1 MTALD
6 RNELLKRW
14 EPLLEGI
21 GDDHIAYQT
30 ARLFENQAKEFTKQ
44 SLNEELS
51 PAATTT
57 GKIGTFQKF
66 AFPLIRRTYPELMF
80 NKIGATQAM
89 DGPVSQIFY
98 MGNSRAI
105 GAQEQVMY
113 SKFNITPR
121 NLVAGRIGS
130 QSGVAGQAG
139 NPQGVAFDPADGTSA
154 LTRSAVAGGTLPG
167 GSFDL
172 SNVLGN
178 NNVKDGSPSTTMG
191 GKLASFPSAT
201 TILGYAVSSA
211 ERLKNQEI
219 PEVNMH
225 IQKQTVQARERKM
238 RALWTLE
245 AAQDLKAYHNLDME
259 AELTDLLSKEMN
271 LEIDRELIEDIR
283 MIAYGPAALGGGWG
297 GWYLES
303 LYQGNADNFQGIGG
317 TGEGATPGGTFI
329 AGAYE
334 YDFNAALTSEEA
346 AVATGDIGGTAGDGI
361 NRRYSNVYVMDL
373 NHFATTGTSFA
384 PQTLG
389 HIYSNVLAMINFA
402 STDIYRTTLR
412 GAGNVIITSPVIASM
427 LESAAKLEG
436 GLPAD
441 AGPTAGAVGNQI
453 TYKGKFAGKYDLVV
467 DPMFPEDEII
477 VGYKGANAMDAGYFY
492 CPYIPVQPLDTV
504 VDPETFQPRK
514 GILTRYG
521 KVAVQPASRFY
532 RVIRLI
538 GTGSDYLTPEV
549 FRQTA
554 AGGNT
559 FNAAGLYDTKGPIG

>member
-6 RNELLKRW
+6 RNDLLKRW

-30 ARLFENQAKEFTKQ
+30 ARLFENQAKEFTK
-44 SLNEELS
+44 SSMNEALS

-66 AFPLIRRTYPELMF
+66 AFPLIRRTYPELVF

-98 MGNSRAI
+98 MGNSRALNTT
-105 GAQEQVMY
+105 EQVMY

-121 NLVAGRIGS
+121 NLTQTPVGS
-130 QSGVAGQAG
+130 VSAPGQLGTFGVPGVAGVEPLLLDNVTG
-139 NPQGVAFDPADGTSA
+139 TGGFD
-154 LTRSAVAGGTLPG
+154 V
-167 GSFDL
+167 
-172 SNVLGN
+172 SNVVN
-178 NNVKDGSPSTTMG
+178 HQNGSPSTTMG
-191 GKLASFPSAT
+191 GKLASFPNEES
-201 TILGYAVSSA
+201 ILGYSVSAA
-211 ERLKNQEI
+211 ERLSNQEI
-219 PEVNMH
+219 PEVNLH

-283 MIAYGPAALGGGWG
+283 MIAYGPAALGGGFG

-303 LYQGNADNFQGIGG
+303 LYQGNADNFPGIGG
-317 TGEGATPGGTFI
+317 TSTGAVAGGTFV

-334 YDFNAALTSEEA
+334 YDFNSSLTAEEA
-346 AVATGDIGGTAGDGI
+346 DVSTGTVGDGI
-361 NRRYSNVYVMDL
+361 NRRYSNIFVMDL
-373 NHFATTGTSFA
+373 KRFSDNTAGFA

-389 HIYSNVLAMINFA
+389 HVFSNVLALINRA
-402 STDIYRTTLR
+402 STDIYKTTLR
-412 GAGNVIITSPVIASM
+412 GPGNVLITSPVIASM

-436 GLPAD
+436 GLPAVD
-441 AGPTAGAVGNQI
+441 GPTNMAAGQVQ
-453 TYKGKFAGKYDLVV
+453 YVGKFAGKYDLIV

-477 VGYKGANAMDAGYFY
+477 VAYKGANAMDAGYFY

-532 RVIRLI
+532 RVIRII
-538 GTGSDYLTPEV
+538 GAGSDFLSPEI
-549 FRQTA
+549 FRNTQA
-554 AGGNT
+554 DGNA
-559 FNAAGLYDTKGPIG
+559 FEGAYSIKS

>member
-6 RNELLKRW
+6 RNDLLKRW

-51 PAATTT
+51 DAATTT

-105 GAQEQVMY
+105 GATEQVMY
-113 SKFNITPR
+113 SKFRITPR
-121 NLVAGRIGS
+121 NLVAERIGS
-130 QSGVAGQAG
+130 VSG
-139 NPQGVAFDPADGTSA
+139 NSAFDPAAGVSA
-154 LTRSAVAGGTLPG
+154 LTYDTAEDG
-167 GSFDL
+167 FDL
-172 SNVLGN
+172 SNVLN
-178 NNVKDGSPSTTMG
+178 ATNGSPSTTMG
-191 GKLASFPSAT
+191 GKLAAFPTST
-201 TILGYAVSSA
+201 TLLGYSVSA
-211 ERLKNQEI
+211 GERLSGSSI

-283 MIAYGPAALGGGWG
+283 MIAYGPGALGGGFG

-303 LYQGNADNFQGIGG
+303 LYQGGADNFNADMG
-317 TGEGATPGGTFI
+317 TGQDGGTFI

-334 YDFNAALTSEEA
+334 YDFNSALQAEEV
-346 AVATGDIGGTAGDGI
+346 AVGTAVSGGI
-361 NRRYSNVYVMDL
+361 NQRYSNIYVMDL
-373 NHFATTGTSFA
+373 NRFANTAAAFA

-389 HIYSNVLAMINFA
+389 HVYSNVLALINFA

-412 GAGNVIITSPVIASM
+412 GPGNVLITSPVIASM

-436 GLPAD
+436 GLPAAD
-441 AGPTAGAVGNQI
+441 GPTNMAGNQI
-453 TYKGKFAGKYDLVV
+453 QYAGKFAGKYDLVV

-477 VGYKGANAMDAGYFY
+477 VGYKGSNAMDAGFFY

-538 GTGSDYLTPEV
+538 GTGSDYLTPEIL
-549 FRQTA
+549 RQTA
-554 AGGNT
+554 A
-559 FNAAGLYDTKGPIG
+559 AGTGFSGAYSIDS

>member
-1 MTALD
+1 MTAID
-6 RNELLKRW
+6 RDQLLKRW

-30 ARLFENQAKEFTKQ
+30 ARLFENQAKEFQKE
-44 SLNEELS
+44 SLREELS
-51 PAATTT
+51 DHATTT

-80 NKIGATQAM
+80 NKIGATQTM

-98 MGNSRAI
+98 MGNSRAGNGSEEI
-105 GAQEQVMY
+105 MY
-113 SKFNITPR
+113 SKFQITPK
-121 NLVAGRIGS
+121 NLIAGKIGS
-130 QSGVAGQAG
+130 LSGADAYANQAFSEQGG
-139 NPQGVAFDPADGTSA
+139 NYTSG
-154 LTRSAVAGGTLPG
+154 LTRDGVDAEG
-167 GSFDL
+167 FDL
-172 SNVLGN
+172 SNVLN
-178 NNVKDGSPSTTMG
+178 ATNGSPSTTMG
-191 GKLASFPSAT
+191 GQLAAHPFTSS
-201 TILGYAVSSA
+201 ILGFSVSA
-211 ERLKNQEI
+211 GERLKGTEI

-283 MIAYGPAALGGGWG
+283 MIAYGPGALGNFGGWS
-297 GWYLES
+297 LDA
-303 LYQGNADNFQGIGG
+303 LYQGGADDFKGIGG
-317 TGEGATPGGTFI
+317 EGTGTANGGTFV

-334 YDFNAALTSEEA
+334 YDFSDDLAAEDTS
-346 AVATGDIGGTAGDGI
+346 GI
-361 NRRYSNVYVMDL
+361 QRRHSNIYVMDL
-373 NHFATTGTSFA
+373 SHFAVTSTGGNFA

-389 HIYSNVLAMINFA
+389 HVYSNVLALINFA

-412 GAGNVIITSPVIASM
+412 GPGNVLITSPVIASM

-436 GLPAD
+436 GLAAAD
-441 AGPTAGAVGNQI
+441 GPTNMAGNQI
-453 TYKGKFAGKYDLVV
+453 QYAGKFAGKYDLVI

-477 VGYKGANAMDAGYFY
+477 VGYKGNNAMDAGFFY

-532 RVIRLI
+532 RVIRLV
-538 GTGSDYLTPEV
+538 GTGSDYLTPEI
-549 FRQTA
+549 FRQTKVGGTA
-554 AGGNT
+554 AFTGPGGYTTPTNY
-559 FNAAGLYDTKGPIG
+559 A

>member
-1 MTALD
+1 MTAHD

-44 SLNEELS
+44 NLNEEALS
-51 PAATTT
+51 PGATTT
-57 GKIGTFQKF
+57 GRIGTFQKF

-105 GAQEQVMY
+105 GGTEQVMY

-121 NLVAGRIGS
+121 NLVATKIGS
-130 QSGVAGQAG
+130 FSGGGVAGGVQRLTDAEQPFNNNASGLGMG
-139 NPQGVAFDPADGTSA
+139 NFGANDA
-154 LTRSAVAGGTLPG
+154 
-167 GSFDL
+167 FDL
-172 SNVLGN
+172 SNVIN
-178 NNVKDGSPSTTMG
+178 NENGSPSTTMG

-201 TILGYAVSSA
+201 TILGYSVSSG
-211 ERLKNQEI
+211 ERLRGQEI
-219 PEVNMH
+219 PEVNLH

-283 MIAYGPAALGGGWG
+283 MIAYGPATLDNTGGF
-297 GWYLES
+297 YLQS
-303 LYQGNADNFQGIGG
+303 LYQGGADNFKAIGG
-317 TGEGATPGGTFI
+317 DGLAQPGDTFV

-334 YDFNAALTSEEA
+334 YDFSTELAAEEGE
-346 AVATGDIGGTAGDGI
+346 VGDSGAGI
-361 NRRYSNVYVMDL
+361 SRKYSNIYVMDL
-373 NHFATTGTSFA
+373 KNFITPNPNAPTTSLA
-384 PQTLG
+384 PRHLG
-389 HIYSNVLAMINFA
+389 EAYSNILALINFA

-412 GAGNVIITSPVIASM
+412 GPGNVLIMSPVMASL

-436 GLPAD
+436 GID
-441 AGPTAGAVGNQI
+441 RSEGPTNMGANQI
-453 TYKGKFAGKYDLVV
+453 AYAGKFAGKYDVV
-467 DPMFPEDEII
+467 IDPMFPEDEII
-477 VGYKGANAMDAGYFY
+477 VGYKGQNAMDAGFFY
-492 CPYIPVQPLDTV
+492 CPYIPLQPLDTV
-504 VDPETFQPRK
+504 TDPETFQPRK

-521 KVAVQPASRFY
+521 KAAVQPASRFY
-532 RVIRLI
+532 RVIRVI
-538 GTGSDYLTPEV
+538 GLGSNFLTPEI
-549 FRQTA
+549 FRNTSWKGDEFGTNYA
-554 AGGNT
+554 IAGDT
-559 FNAAGLYDTKGPIG
+559 GL

>member
-6 RNELLKRW
+6 RNDLLKRW

-44 SLNEELS
+44 NLNEELS
-51 PAATTT
+51 NAATTT

-66 AFPLIRRTYPELMF
+66 AFPLIRRTYPELVF

-105 GAQEQVMY
+105 GATEQVMY
-113 SKFNITPR
+113 SKFQITPR
-121 NLVAGRIGS
+121 NLVAGKIGS
-130 QSGVAGQAG
+130 ISAPG
-139 NPQGVAFDPADGTSA
+139 NTFDPATGDNA
-154 LTRSAVAGGTLPG
+154 LTYEGGAPTDGQQPSG
-167 GSFDL
+167 FFDL
-172 SNVLGN
+172 SNVIS
-178 NNVKDGSPSTTMG
+178 DTAGSPSTTMG
-191 GKLASFPSAT
+191 GQLASYPSAT
-201 TILGYAVSSA
+201 TILGYSVSA
-211 ERLKNQEI
+211 GERLKNNEI

-271 LEIDRELIEDIR
+271 LEIDRELIEDVR
-283 MIAYGPAALGGGWG
+283 MLAYGPAAVTGEFG
-297 GWYLES
+297 GWYIDS
-303 LYQGNADNFQGIGG
+303 LYQGGADNFPGIGG
-317 TGEGATPGGTFI
+317 DGNAQPGGTFV
-329 AGAYE
+329 AEGYE
-334 YDFNAALTSEEA
+334 YDFNEGLQNEDAS
-346 AVATGDIGGTAGDGI
+346 GI
-361 NRRYSNVYVMDL
+361 QRRYSNIYVMDL
-373 NHFATTGTSFA
+373 NRFADAGTSFA

-389 HIYSNVLAMINFA
+389 HLYSNVLALINFA

-412 GAGNVIITSPVIASM
+412 GPGNVLITSPVIASM

-441 AGPTAGAVGNQI
+441 AGPTNMGGNQI
-453 TYKGKFAGKYDLVV
+453 QYVGKFAGKYDLVV

-477 VGYKGANAMDAGYFY
+477 VGYKGSNAMDAGFFY

-538 GTGSDYLTPEV
+538 GTGADYLTPEIL
-549 FRQTA
+549 RQNRVN
-554 AGGNT
+554 GNQ
-559 FNAAGLYDTKGPIG
+559 FNGPGNYSYQ

>member
-6 RNELLKRW
+6 RNDLLKRW

-51 PAATTT
+51 QAATTT

-105 GAQEQVMY
+105 GSDEQVMY

-130 QSGVAGQAG
+130 QDDTNDDRPFSPSSNPSGLDYAEA
-139 NPQGVAFDPADGTSA
+139 S
-154 LTRSAVAGGTLPG
+154 GG
-167 GSFDL
+167 FDL
-172 SNVLGN
+172 TNVLGA
-178 NNVKDGSPSTTMG
+178 VDGSPSTTFG
-191 GKLASFPSAT
+191 GRLASFPDGEN
-201 TILGYAVSSA
+201 ILGYSVSA
-211 ERLKNQEI
+211 GERLSGSAI
-219 PEVNMH
+219 PEVKMH

-283 MIAYGPAALGGGWG
+283 MIAYGPAATSELG
-297 GWYLES
+297 GWYLQS
-303 LYQGNADNFQGIGG
+303 LYQGGADSFPEIGG
-317 TGEGATPGGTFI
+317 DPNATHNGGTFV

-334 YDFNAALTSEEA
+334 YDFSDALNQEEA
-346 AVATGDIGGTAGDGI
+346 EVGGAGAASGIG
-361 NRRYSNVYVMDL
+361 RKYSNIYVMDL
-373 NHFATTGTSFA
+373 KRFQGAGTGFA

-389 HIYSNVLAMINFA
+389 HIYSNVLALINFA

-412 GAGNVIITSPVIASM
+412 GPGNVLITSPVIASM

-436 GLPAD
+436 GMPSEMA
-441 AGPTAGAVGNQI
+441 PTNMGGNQI
-453 TYKGKFAGKYDLVV
+453 QYAGKFAGKYDLVI

-477 VGYKGANAMDAGYFY
+477 VGYKGSNAMDAGFFY

-538 GTGSDYLTPEV
+538 GTGADYLTPEIMRNTTNGGTG
-549 FRQTA
+549 FA
-554 AGGNT
+554 APG
-559 FNAAGLYDTKGPIG
+559 FYDSLGQV

>member
-44 SLNEELS
+44 KLNEELS
-51 PAATTT
+51 DTATTT

-89 DGPVSQIFY
+89 EGPVSQIFY

-105 GAQEQVMY
+105 QGSEQVMY

-130 QSGVAGQAG
+130 LSAAAAGA
-139 NPQGVAFDPADGTSA
+139 QGFDPANGASA
-154 LTRSAVAGGTLPG
+154 LTRDSASDG
-167 GSFDL
+167 FDL
-172 SNVLGN
+172 SNVLE
-178 NNVKDGSPSTTMG
+178 NNVAADSFNGSPSTTMG

-201 TILGYAVSSA
+201 TILGYSVSA
-211 ERLKNQEI
+211 GERLKNDEI
-219 PEVNMH
+219 PEVNLH

-283 MIAYGPAALGGGWG
+283 MIAYGPAALGGGYA
-297 GWYLES
+297 GWYLDS
-303 LYQGNADNFQGIGG
+303 LYQGGADNFPGIGG
-317 TGEGATPGGTFI
+317 TGTTGPGGTFV

-334 YDFNAALTSEEA
+334 YDFGSTLTSEEA
-346 AVATGDIGGTAGDGI
+346 DATGGFGGAAGDGI

-389 HIYSNVLAMINFA
+389 HIYSNVLALINFA

-412 GAGNVIITSPVIASM
+412 GAGNVLVTSPVIASM

-436 GLPAD
+436 GLPAAD
-441 AGPTAGAVGNQI
+441 GPTAGANGAQVQ
-453 TYKGKFAGKYDLVV
+453 YVGKFAGKYDLIV

-477 VGYKGANAMDAGYFY
+477 VGYKGSNAMDAGFFY

-538 GTGSDYLTPEV
+538 GTGADYLTPEI

-554 AGGNT
+554 AAGNS
-559 FNAAGLYDTKGPIG
+559 FAAPGLYDTKGAV

>member
-6 RNELLKRW
+6 RNDLLKRW

-21 GDDHIAYQT
+21 EDNHIAYQT
-30 ARLFENQAKEFTKQ
+30 ARLFENQAKAFTTSQ
-44 SLNEELS
+44 LREEALS
-51 PAATTT
+51 TGATTT

-66 AFPLIRRTYPELMF
+66 AFPMIRRMYPELVF
-80 NKIGATQAM
+80 NKIGATQTM

-105 GAQEQVMY
+105 GANEQVMY

-121 NLVAGRIGS
+121 NLVASKIGS
-130 QSGVAGQAG
+130 VSAD
-139 NPQGVAFDPADGTSA
+139 VAFDPANGTSA
-154 LTRSAVAGGTLPG
+154 LTYSTAAAG
-167 GSFDL
+167 FDL
-172 SNVLGN
+172 SNVLGATSN
-178 NNVKDGSPSTTMG
+178 GAPSATMG
-191 GKLASFPSAT
+191 GKLAAFPAST
-201 TILGYAVSSA
+201 TILGYSVSAA
-211 ERLKNQEI
+211 ERLATTSI
-219 PEVNMH
+219 PEVSLH

-283 MIAYGPAALGGGWG
+283 MIAYGPGALGGGFG

-303 LYQGNADNFQGIGG
+303 LYQGGADSFPGIGG
-317 TGEGATPGGTFI
+317 TGTTGPGDAI
-329 AGAYE
+329 VAGGYE
-334 YDFNAALTSEEA
+334 YDFSTNLSNEEV
-346 AVATGDIGGTAGDGI
+346 AVAGTVGDGI
-361 NRRYSNVYVMDL
+361 NRRYSNIYVMDL
-373 NHFATTGTSFA
+373 KRFMDSTTSLA

-389 HIYSNVLAMINFA
+389 HVYSNVLALINFA

-412 GAGNVIITSPVIASM
+412 GPGNVLITSPVIASM

-436 GLPAD
+436 GLPTNL
-441 AGPTAGAVGNQI
+441 GPTNMTGSQI
-453 TYKGKFAGKYDLVV
+453 QYVGKFAGKYDLVV

-477 VGYKGANAMDAGYFY
+477 VGYKGSNAMDAGFFY
-492 CPYIPVQPLDTV
+492 CPYIPLQPLDTV
-504 VDPETFQPRK
+504 TDPETFQPRK

-538 GTGSDYLTPEV
+538 GTGADYLTPEII
-549 FRQTA
+549 RNTS
-554 AGGNT
+554 AGGAP
-559 FNAAGLYDTKGPIG
+559 FNANGLYDTKGPIT

>member
-1 MTALD
+1 MTAID

-44 SLNEELS
+44 NLNEEALS
-51 PAATTT
+51 PGATTT
-57 GKIGTFQKF
+57 GRIGTFQKF

-105 GAQEQVMY
+105 GADQQVMY
-113 SKFNITPR
+113 SKFNITPK
-121 NLVAGRIGS
+121 NLVATRIGS
-130 QSGVAGQAG
+130 FSGNTAGIEPSKGAEDSFNNNASG
-139 NPQGVAFDPADGTSA
+139 
-154 LTRSAVAGGTLPG
+154 LTRADLE
-167 GSFDL
+167 SFDL
-172 SNVLGN
+172 SGLIN
-178 NNVKDGSPSTTMG
+178 NANGSPSTTMG
-191 GKLASFPSAT
+191 GQLASFPSAT
-201 TILGYAVSSA
+201 TILGYSVSA
-211 ERLKNQEI
+211 GERLRGQEI
-219 PEVNMH
+219 PEVNLH

-283 MIAYGPAALGGGWG
+283 MIAYGPAALGTLGGWQ
-297 GWYLES
+297 LQT
-303 LYQGNADNFQGIGG
+303 LYQGGADNFPAIGG
-317 TGEGATPGGTFI
+317 DGTGKPGDTFV

-334 YDFNAALTSEEA
+334 YDFSDELASEESA
-346 AVATGDIGGTAGDGI
+346 AGAGATGGIG
-361 NRRYSNVYVMDL
+361 RKYSNIYVMDL
-373 NHFATTGTSFA
+373 KNFISKAPNAPTTSLA
-384 PQTLG
+384 PRHLG
-389 HIYSNVLAMINFA
+389 EAYSNILALINFA

-412 GAGNVIITSPVIASM
+412 GPGNVLIMSPVMASM

-436 GLPAD
+436 GID
-441 AGPTAGAVGNQI
+441 RSEGPTNMGANQI
-453 TYKGKFAGKYDLVV
+453 AYAGKFAGKYDVV
-467 DPMFPEDEII
+467 IDPMFPEDEII
-477 VGYKGANAMDAGYFY
+477 VGYKGQNAMDAGFFY

-532 RVIRLI
+532 RVIRVV
-538 GTGSDYLTPEV
+538 GVGANFLTPEI
-549 FRQTA
+549 FRNTSWNGDGFGTNYA
-554 AGGNT
+554 IAGDT
-559 FNAAGLYDTKGPIG
+559 GL

>member
-1 MTALD
+1 MTAID

-44 SLNEELS
+44 SLNEEVS
-51 PAATTT
+51 DAATTT

-105 GAQEQVMY
+105 GDKEQVMY

-121 NLVAGRIGS
+121 NLVAGKIGS
-130 QSGVAGQAG
+130 TSAD
-139 NPQGVAFDPADGTSA
+139 QGTDKFDTVSGTSA
-154 LTRSAVAGGTLPG
+154 LTHAEVEASG
-167 GSFDL
+167 FDL
-172 SNVLGN
+172 SNVLNAN
-178 NNVKDGSPSTTMG
+178 NGSPSTTFG
-191 GKLASFPSAT
+191 GKLAAFPTSS
-201 TILGYAVSSA
+201 TILGYSVSA
-211 ERLKNQEI
+211 GERLSGSNI
-219 PEVNMH
+219 AEVNMH

-283 MIAYGPAALGGGWG
+283 MIAYGPAALGGGFG
-297 GWYLES
+297 GFNLQS
-303 LYQGNADNFQGIGG
+303 LYQGGADNFSEK
-317 TGEGATPGGTFI
+317 TGVGQDGSTFV
-329 AGAYE
+329 AGAFE
-334 YDFNAALTSEEA
+334 YDFNPALQDEEDSVKENNN
-346 AVATGDIGGTAGDGI
+346 VAGNGI
-361 NRRYSNVYVMDL
+361 NRRYSNIYVMDL
-373 NHFATTGTSFA
+373 NHFAAQNTAFA

-389 HIYSNVLAMINFA
+389 HIYSNVLALINFA

-412 GAGNVIITSPVIASM
+412 GAGNVLITSPVIASM

-436 GLPAD
+436 GLPATE
-441 AGPTAGAVGNQI
+441 GPTTQTVGNQI
-453 TYKGKFAGKYDLVV
+453 KYVGKFAGKYDLVV

-477 VGYKGANAMDAGYFY
+477 VGYKGNNAMDAGFFY

-538 GTGSDYLTPEV
+538 GTGGDYLTPEI
-549 FRQTA
+549 FRQTTA
-554 AGGNT
+554 NNQSFVAPGR
-559 FNAAGLYDTKGPIG
+559 YDTKGPIG

>member
-6 RNELLKRW
+6 RNDLIKRW

-44 SLNEELS
+44 NLNEESLS
-51 PAATTT
+51 PGATTT

-80 NKIGATQAM
+80 NKIGATQTM

-98 MGNSRAI
+98 MGNSRAY
-105 GAQEQVMY
+105 GSTEQVMY

-121 NLVAGRIGS
+121 NLIATKIGS
-130 QSGVAGQAG
+130 E
-139 NPQGVAFDPADGTSA
+139 ADGVSTGFFGGAGDNSTSGHLQA
-154 LTRSAVAGGTLPG
+154 AEASAG
-167 GSFDL
+167 FDL
-172 SNVLGN
+172 SNVLQ
-178 NNVKDGSPSTTMG
+178 DGTDGVVSATMG
-191 GKLASFPSAT
+191 GKLAAWPST
-201 TILGYAVSSA
+201 NSILGYAVSGG
-211 ERLKNQEI
+211 ERLSGTEI
-219 PEVNMH
+219 PEVNLH

-283 MIAYGPAALGGGWG
+283 MIAYGAGAINSAFG
-297 GWYLES
+297 GWYLQS
-303 LYQGNADNFQGIGG
+303 LYQGGADNFDTDIKTNPGNANGV
-317 TGEGATPGGTFI
+317 AGGTFV

-334 YDFNAALTSEEA
+334 YDFSQELQNEERYDA
-346 AVATGDIGGTAGDGI
+346 SGGIG
-361 NRRYSNVYVMDL
+361 RKYSNIYVMDL
-373 NHFATTGTSFA
+373 NRFANSTTSFA

-389 HIYSNVLAMINFA
+389 HIYSNVLALINFA

-412 GAGNVIITSPVIASM
+412 GPGNVLITSPVIASM

-436 GLPAD
+436 GLPENM
-441 AGPTAGAVGNQI
+441 GPTNMAGNQI
-453 TYKGKFAGKYDLVV
+453 QYAGKFAGKYDLVI

-477 VGYKGANAMDAGYFY
+477 VGYKGSNAMDAGFFY

-504 VDPETFQPRK
+504 VDPQTFQPRK

-538 GTGSDYLTPEV
+538 GTGNDYLTPEI
-549 FRQTA
+549 FRQTSNGSA
-554 AGGNT
+554 SFGTGYTGGGEALINT
-559 FNAAGLYDTKGPIG
+559 

>member
-1 MTALD
+1 MTAID
-6 RNELLKRW
+6 RNDLIKRW

-44 SLNEELS
+44 NLNEESLS
-51 PAATTT
+51 PGATTT

-80 NKIGATQAM
+80 NKIGATQTM

-105 GAQEQVMY
+105 GSTEQVMY

-121 NLVAGRIGS
+121 NLVATKIGS
-130 QSGVAGQAG
+130 E
-139 NPQGVAFDPADGTSA
+139 ADGETTGFFDGANGNTTSGHLA
-154 LTRSAVAGGTLPG
+154 HAEASASG
-167 GSFDL
+167 FDL
-172 SNVLGN
+172 SNVLQ
-178 NNVKDGSPSTTMG
+178 DGTDGVVSATMG
-191 GKLASFPSAT
+191 GKLAAFPTST
-201 TILGYAVSSA
+201 TILGYAVSA
-211 ERLKNQEI
+211 GERLSGTEI
-219 PEVNMH
+219 PEVNLH

-283 MIAYGPAALGGGWG
+283 MIAYGAGSITDPFGS
-297 GWYLES
+297 WYLQS
-303 LYQGNADNFQGIGG
+303 LYQGGADNFDTDIKAN
-317 TGEGATPGGTFI
+317 TGNANGVAGGTFV

-334 YDFNAALTSEEA
+334 YDFSQELQNEERYDA
-346 AVATGDIGGTAGDGI
+346 SGGIG
-361 NRRYSNVYVMDL
+361 RKYSNIYVMDL
-373 NHFATTGTSFA
+373 NRFANTQAAFA

-389 HIYSNVLAMINFA
+389 HIYSNVLALINFA

-412 GAGNVIITSPVIASM
+412 GPGNVLITSPVIASM

-436 GLPAD
+436 GLPESM
-441 AGPTAGAVGNQI
+441 GPTNMGGGQI
-453 TYKGKFAGKYDLVV
+453 QYAGKFAGKYDLVI

-477 VGYKGANAMDAGYFY
+477 VGYKGSNAMDAGFFY

-504 VDPETFQPRK
+504 VDPQTFQPRK

-538 GTGSDYLTPEV
+538 GTGTDYLTPEI
-549 FRQTA
+549 FRQTSNGDA
-554 AGGNT
+554 NFGTGYTGGGEALINT
-559 FNAAGLYDTKGPIG
+559 

>member
-6 RNELLKRW
+6 RNDLLKRW

-51 PAATTT
+51 NAATTT

-66 AFPLIRRTYPELMF
+66 AFPLIRRTYPELVF

-105 GAQEQVMY
+105 DTTEQVMY

-121 NLVAGRIGS
+121 NLVASKINTF
-130 QSGVAGQAG
+130 SGALG
-139 NPQGVAFDPADGTSA
+139 GVSANFDGTENI
-154 LTRSAVAGGTLPG
+154 TRDDVTGTGAAG
-167 GSFDL
+167 FDL
-172 SNVLGN
+172 SNVIN
-178 NNVKDGSPSTTMG
+178 ASAGSPSTTFG
-191 GKLASFPSAT
+191 GQLASFPSGEY
-201 TILGYAVSSA
+201 IMGYSVSAA

-283 MIAYGPAALGGGWG
+283 MIAYGPAALGSFG
-297 GWYLES
+297 GWYLQS
-303 LYQGNADNFQGIGG
+303 LYQGGADNFAAD
-317 TGEGATPGGTFI
+317 TGVGQDGGTFV

-334 YDFNAALTSEEA
+334 YDFSDALNDEEET
-346 AVATGDIGGTAGDGI
+346 VGENDPGDGI

-373 NHFATTGTSFA
+373 KHFATTGTNFA

-389 HIYSNVLAMINFA
+389 HIYSNVLALINFA

-412 GAGNVIITSPVIASM
+412 GPGNVLITSPVIASM

-436 GLPAD
+436 GMPAD
-441 AGPTAGAVGNQI
+441 TAPTNMAGNQI
-453 TYKGKFAGKYDLVV
+453 QYVGKFAGKYDLVV

-477 VGYKGANAMDAGYFY
+477 VGYKGSNAMDAGFFY

-532 RVIRLI
+532 RVIRVI
-538 GTGSDYLTPEV
+538 GAGSDFLTPEI
-549 FRQTA
+549 FRQQTVN
-554 AGGNT
+554 GTDT
-559 FNAAGLYDTKGPIG
+559 FNPYDTHGPA

>member
-6 RNELLKRW
+6 RKDLLKRW

-21 GDDHIAYQT
+21 GDEHIAYQT
-30 ARLFENQAKEFTKQ
+30 ARLFENQAKEFTKT
-44 SLNEELS
+44 SLNEALS
-51 PAATTT
+51 DGATTT

-105 GAQEQVMY
+105 GATEQVMY

-130 QSGVAGQAG
+130 VSSPGGVGGFDPGAANSLTAGQASSTIG
-139 NPQGVAFDPADGTSA
+139 
-154 LTRSAVAGGTLPG
+154 
-167 GSFDL
+167 FDL
-172 SNVLGN
+172 SNVLAGN
-178 NNVKDGSPSTTMG
+178 AGSPSTTMG
-191 GKLASFPSAT
+191 GQLASFPNPN
-201 TILGYAVSSA
+201 TILGYSVSA
-211 ERLKNQEI
+211 GERLSNSAI
-219 PEVNMH
+219 PEINMH

-283 MIAYGPAALGGGWG
+283 MIAYGAGAIGANDPFG
-297 GWYLES
+297 GWYLRS
-303 LYQGNADNFQGIGG
+303 LYQGGADDFPGIGG
-317 TGEGATPGGTFI
+317 TGGGAGGTFV

-334 YDFNAALTSEEA
+334 YDFSTELQNEERYDA
-346 AVATGDIGGTAGDGI
+346 SGGIG
-361 NRRYSNVYVMDL
+361 RKYSNIYVMDL
-373 NHFATTGTSFA
+373 NRFSDNTTSFA

-412 GAGNVIITSPVIASM
+412 GPGNVIITSPVIASM

-436 GLPAD
+436 GMPEKM
-441 AGPTAGAVGNQI
+441 GPTNMQGTQI
-453 TYKGKFAGKYDLVV
+453 QYAGKFAGKYDMII

-477 VGYKGANAMDAGYFY
+477 VGYKGSNAMDAGFFY

-538 GTGSDYLTPEV
+538 GTGADYLTPEI
-549 FRQTA
+549 FRNKGVEGQGFGTNGYT
-554 AGGNT
+554 GGGE
-559 FNAAGLYDTKGPIG
+559 ALLPA

>member
-6 RNELLKRW
+6 RNDLLKRW

-30 ARLFENQAKEFTKQ
+30 ARLFENQAKEFTK
-44 SLNEELS
+44 SNLNEALDGS
-51 PAATTT
+51 PTTT

-98 MGNSRAI
+98 MGNSRAL
-105 GAQEQVMY
+105 GTAEQVMY
-113 SKFNITPR
+113 SKFNITPK

-130 QSGVAGQAG
+130 QSGTAGIPNTAVPPFSPK
-139 NPQGVAFDPADGTSA
+139 NGVSA
-154 LTRSAVAGGTLPG
+154 LD
-167 GSFDL
+167 FDNGL
-172 SNVLGN
+172 SEVDVSNVIAANSQGAPT
-178 NNVKDGSPSTTMG
+178 SSMG
-191 GKLASFPSAT
+191 GRLAAFPDKDS
-201 TILGYAVSSA
+201 ILGYSVSSA
-211 ERLKNQEI
+211 ERLKNTEI

-283 MIAYGPAALGGGWG
+283 MIAYGPAALGGGFA

-303 LYQGNADNFQGIGG
+303 LYQGNADNFPGTGG
-317 TGEGATPGGTFI
+317 TNSGAVPGGTFI
-329 AGAYE
+329 GGQYE
-334 YDFNAALTSEEA
+334 YDFSDALNAEEA
-346 AVATGDIGGTAGDGI
+346 AVGTTAGNGI
-361 NRRYSNVYVMDL
+361 NRRYSNVYIMDL
-373 NHFATTGTSFA
+373 KRFTSGQTTPTQGA
-384 PQTLG
+384 QHLG
-389 HIYSNVLAMINFA
+389 HIYSNVLALINFA

-412 GAGNVIITSPVIASM
+412 GAGNVLITSPVIASM

-436 GLPAD
+436 GLAAGD
-441 AGPTAGAVGNQI
+441 GPTTQTVGNQI
-453 TYKGKFAGKYDLVV
+453 QYVGKFAGKYDLVV

-477 VGYKGANAMDAGYFY
+477 VGYKGNNAMDAGFFY

-532 RVIRLI
+532 RVIRLV
-538 GTGSDYLTPEV
+538 GTGADYLTPEI
-549 FRQTA
+549 FRQFS
-554 AGGNT
+554 AGGVE
-559 FNAAGLYDTKGPIG
+559 FAEPGLYDTKGPIN

>member
-1 MTALD
+1 
-6 RNELLKRW
+6 
-14 EPLLEGI
+14 
-21 GDDHIAYQT
+21 
-30 ARLFENQAKEFTKQ
+30 
-44 SLNEELS
+44 
-51 PAATTT
+51 
-57 GKIGTFQKF
+57 
-66 AFPLIRRTYPELMF
+66 MF

-105 GAQEQVMY
+105 GATEQVMY

-130 QSGVAGQAG
+130 ISGAPSV
-139 NPQGVAFDPADGTSA
+139 FDPGSTSS
-154 LTRSAVAGGTLPG
+154 LTVNQAAGDASSG
-167 GSFDL
+167 FDL
-172 SNVLGN
+172 SNVLAATA
-178 NNVKDGSPSTTMG
+178 GSPSTTMG
-191 GKLASFPSAT
+191 GKLAAFPTST
-201 TILGYAVSSA
+201 TLLGYSVSA
-211 ERLKNQEI
+211 GERLSGSSI

-283 MIAYGPAALGGGWG
+283 MIAYGPAAAGAFG
-297 GWYLES
+297 GWYLQS
-303 LYQGNADNFQGIGG
+303 LYQGGADNFGEQ
-317 TGEGATPGGTFI
+317 TGVGQDGGTFV
-329 AGAYE
+329 AGSYE
-334 YDFNAALTSEEA
+334 YDFSTELDAEEQTVAGNNTNAS
-346 AVATGDIGGTAGDGI
+346 GI
-361 NRRYSNVYVMDL
+361 NRRYSNIYVMDL
-373 NHFATTGTSFA
+373 NRFGKNNDGAFA

-389 HIYSNVLAMINFA
+389 HVYSNVLALINFA

-412 GAGNVIITSPVIASM
+412 GPGNVLITSPVVASM

-436 GLPAD
+436 GLPEGM
-441 AGPTAGAVGNQI
+441 GPTNMGGNQI
-453 TYKGKFAGKYDLVV
+453 QYAGKFAGKYDLVI

-477 VGYKGANAMDAGYFY
+477 VGYKGNNAMDAGFFY

-538 GTGSDYLTPEV
+538 GTGADYLTPEI
-549 FRQTA
+549 FRQKQHNGMDFSA
-554 AGGNT
+554 NG
-559 FNAAGLYDTKGPIG
+559 YDTRGAT

>member
-6 RNELLKRW
+6 RNDLLKRW

-51 PAATTT
+51 DAATTT

-105 GAQEQVMY
+105 GATEQVMY
-113 SKFNITPR
+113 SKFRITPR
-121 NLVAGRIGS
+121 NLVAERIGS
-130 QSGVAGQAG
+130 VSG
-139 NPQGVAFDPADGTSA
+139 NSAFDPAAGVSA
-154 LTRSAVAGGTLPG
+154 LTYDTAENG
-167 GSFDL
+167 FDL
-172 SNVLGN
+172 SNVLN
-178 NNVKDGSPSTTMG
+178 ATNGSPSTTMG
-191 GKLASFPSAT
+191 GKLAAFPNDD
-201 TILGYAVSSA
+201 TILGYSVSA
-211 ERLKNQEI
+211 GERLSGSSI

-283 MIAYGPAALGGGWG
+283 MIAYGPGALGGGFG

-303 LYQGNADNFQGIGG
+303 LYQGGADNFNADTG
-317 TGEGATPGGTFI
+317 TGQDGGTFI

-334 YDFNAALTSEEA
+334 YDFNSALEAEEV
-346 AVATGDIGGTAGDGI
+346 AVAASVGGGI
-361 NRRYSNVYVMDL
+361 NQRYSNIYVMDL
-373 NHFATTGTSFA
+373 NRFANTAAAFA

-389 HIYSNVLAMINFA
+389 HVYSNVLALINFA

-412 GAGNVIITSPVIASM
+412 GPGNVMITSPVIASM

-436 GLPAD
+436 GLPAAD
-441 AGPTAGAVGNQI
+441 GPTNMAGNQI
-453 TYKGKFAGKYDLVV
+453 QYVGKFAGKYDLVV

-477 VGYKGANAMDAGYFY
+477 VGYKGSNAMDAGFFY

-538 GTGSDYLTPEV
+538 GTGSDYLTPEIL
-549 FRQTA
+549 RQTA
-554 AGGNT
+554 A
-559 FNAAGLYDTKGPIG
+559 AGTGFSGAYSIDS

>member
-6 RNELLKRW
+6 RNDLLKRW

-51 PAATTT
+51 DAATTT

-105 GAQEQVMY
+105 GATEQVMY
-113 SKFNITPR
+113 SKFRITPR
-121 NLVAGRIGS
+121 NLVAERIGS
-130 QSGVAGQAG
+130 VSG
-139 NPQGVAFDPADGTSA
+139 NSAFDPAAGVSA
-154 LTRSAVAGGTLPG
+154 LTYDTAENG
-167 GSFDL
+167 FDL
-172 SNVLGN
+172 SNVLN
-178 NNVKDGSPSTTMG
+178 ATNGSPSTTMG
-191 GKLASFPSAT
+191 GKLAAFPNDD
-201 TILGYAVSSA
+201 TILGYSVSA
-211 ERLKNQEI
+211 GERLSGSSI

-283 MIAYGPAALGGGWG
+283 MIAYGPGALGGGFG

-303 LYQGNADNFQGIGG
+303 LYQGGADNFNADMG
-317 TGEGATPGGTFI
+317 TGQDGGTFI

-334 YDFNAALTSEEA
+334 YDFNSALQAEEV
-346 AVATGDIGGTAGDGI
+346 AVGTAVSGGI
-361 NRRYSNVYVMDL
+361 NQRYSNIYVMDL
-373 NHFATTGTSFA
+373 NRFANTAAAFA

-389 HIYSNVLAMINFA
+389 HVYSNVLALINFA

-412 GAGNVIITSPVIASM
+412 GPGNVLITSPVIASM

-436 GLPAD
+436 GLPAAD
-441 AGPTAGAVGNQI
+441 GPTNMAGNQI
-453 TYKGKFAGKYDLVV
+453 QYVGKFAGKYDLVV

-477 VGYKGANAMDAGYFY
+477 VGYKGSNAMDAGFFY

-538 GTGSDYLTPEV
+538 GTGSDYLTPEIL
-549 FRQTA
+549 RQTA
-554 AGGNT
+554 A
-559 FNAAGLYDTKGPIG
+559 AGTGFSGAYSIDS

>member
-6 RNELLKRW
+6 RNDLLKRW

-44 SLNEELS
+44 NLNEELS
-51 PAATTT
+51 QAATTT

-105 GAQEQVMY
+105 GATEQVMY
-113 SKFNITPR
+113 SKFNMTPR
-121 NLVAGRIGS
+121 NLLATRIGS
-130 QSGVAGQAG
+130 RADNSADGS
-139 NPQGVAFDPADGTSA
+139 FDPYVSNASGLAAAEAS
-154 LTRSAVAGGTLPG
+154 GG
-167 GSFDL
+167 FDL
-172 SNVLGN
+172 SNVLGQSSN
-178 NNVKDGSPSTTMG
+178 G
-191 GKLASFPSAT
+191 APSAT
-201 TILGYAVSSA
+201 FGGQLAAFPDANSILGYSVSAA
-211 ERLKNQEI
+211 ERLSGSAI

-283 MIAYGPAALGGGWG
+283 MIAYGPAAAGEFG
-297 GWYLES
+297 GWYLQS
-303 LYQGNADNFQGIGG
+303 LYQGGADDFSQS
-317 TGEGATPGGTFI
+317 TGVGQNNPATAGNGTFV

-334 YDFNAALTSEEA
+334 YDFSDELANEDASQLSLS
-346 AVATGDIGGTAGDGI
+346 GAG
-361 NRRYSNVYVMDL
+361 RRYSNIYVMDL
-373 NHFATTGTSFA
+373 NRFGKNNNGAFA
-384 PQTLG
+384 PQTIG
-389 HIYSNVLAMINFA
+389 HVYSNVLALINFA

-412 GAGNVIITSPVIASM
+412 GPGNVLITSPVIASM

-436 GLPAD
+436 GLPEGM
-441 AGPTAGAVGNQI
+441 GPTNMGGGQI
-453 TYKGKFAGKYDLVV
+453 QYAGKFAGKYDLVI

-477 VGYKGANAMDAGYFY
+477 VGYKGSNAMDAGFFY

-538 GTGSDYLTPEV
+538 GTGTDYLTPEIY
-549 FRQTA
+549 RNTSI
-554 AGGNT
+554 GGDT
-559 FNAAGLYDTKGPIG
+559 FNSSNGYDTLGPT

>member
-6 RNELLKRW
+6 RKDLLKRW

-21 GDDHIAYQT
+21 GDEHIAYQT
-30 ARLFENQAKEFTKQ
+30 ARLFENQAKEFTKT
-44 SLNEELS
+44 SLNEALS
-51 PAATTT
+51 DGATTT

-105 GAQEQVMY
+105 GTTEQVMY

-121 NLVAGRIGS
+121 NLVSKRIGS
-130 QSGVAGQAG
+130 VSAPGRAGDAFDPGGLNGLTAGQA
-139 NPQGVAFDPADGTSA
+139 S
-154 LTRSAVAGGTLPG
+154 SPG
-167 GSFDL
+167 FDL
-172 SNVLGN
+172 SNVLAASA
-178 NNVKDGSPSTTMG
+178 GSPSTTMG
-191 GKLASFPSAT
+191 GQLASWPSST
-201 TILGYAVSSA
+201 SILGYSVSA
-211 ERLKNQEI
+211 GERLKNNEI

-283 MIAYGPAALGGGWG
+283 MIAYGAGAVTGEYG
-297 GWYLES
+297 GWYLRS
-303 LYQGNADNFQGIGG
+303 LYQGGADDFPGIGG
-317 TGEGATPGGTFI
+317 TGDGAGGTFV

-334 YDFNAALTSEEA
+334 YDFSTELTNEERYDA
-346 AVATGDIGGTAGDGI
+346 SGGIG
-361 NRRYSNVYVMDL
+361 RKYSNIYVMDL
-373 NHFATTGTSFA
+373 NKFASNTTSFA

-389 HIYSNVLAMINFA
+389 HIYSNVLALINFA

-412 GAGNVIITSPVIASM
+412 GPGNVIITSPVIASM

-436 GLPAD
+436 GLPEKL
-441 AGPTAGAVGNQI
+441 GPTNMQGSQI
-453 TYKGKFAGKYDLVV
+453 QYAGKFAGKYDLII

-477 VGYKGANAMDAGYFY
+477 VGYKGSNAMDAGFFY

-538 GTGSDYLTPEV
+538 GTGADYLTPEI
-549 FRQTA
+549 FRNKSVDGQGVTTNGYT
-554 AGGNT
+554 GGGE
-559 FNAAGLYDTKGPIG
+559 ALLP

>member
-1 MTALD
+1 MTAID
-6 RNELLKRW
+6 RNDLIKRW

-44 SLNEELS
+44 NLNEESLS
-51 PAATTT
+51 PGATTV

-80 NKIGATQAM
+80 NKIGATQTM

-105 GAQEQVMY
+105 GSTEQVMY

-121 NLVAGRIGS
+121 NLVATKIGS
-130 QSGVAGQAG
+130 YSGDD
-139 NPQGVAFDPADGTSA
+139 QGVAFDPASGTSGLQA
-154 LTRSAVAGGTLPG
+154 TDVDGNG
-167 GSFDL
+167 FNL
-172 SNVLGN
+172 SNVLN
-178 NNVKDGSPSTTMG
+178 ATNGSPSTTMG
-191 GKLASFPSAT
+191 GKLAAFPDPKNL
-201 TILGYAVSSA
+201 LGYSVSA
-211 ERLKNQEI
+211 GERLSGTEI
-219 PEVNMH
+219 PEVNLH

-283 MIAYGPAALGGGWG
+283 MIAYGPAAVGTTGFG
-297 GWYLES
+297 GWYLQS
-303 LYQGNADNFQGIGG
+303 LYQGGADNFKSIGG
-317 TGEGATPGGTFI
+317 DENATNNGGTFV

-334 YDFNAALTSEEA
+334 YDFSPELKNEEA
-346 AVATGDIGGTAGDGI
+346 EVGEAGAASGI
-361 NRRYSNVYVMDL
+361 ERRYSNIYVMDL
-373 NHFATTGTSFA
+373 NRFANAQTSPFA

-389 HIYSNVLAMINFA
+389 HIYSNVLALINFA

-412 GAGNVIITSPVIASM
+412 GPGNVMITSPVIASM

-436 GLPAD
+436 GLPESM
-441 AGPTAGAVGNQI
+441 GPTNMGGGQVQYA
-453 TYKGKFAGKYDLVV
+453 GKFAGKYDLII

-477 VGYKGANAMDAGYFY
+477 IGYKGSNAMDAGFFY

-504 VDPETFQPRK
+504 VDPQTFQPRK

-538 GTGSDYLTPEV
+538 GTGSDYLTPEI
-549 FRQTA
+549 FRQTG
-554 AGGNT
+554 AGTTDVGQY
-559 FNAAGLYDTKGPIG
+559 GYDSLGPV

>member
-6 RNELLKRW
+6 RNDLLKRW

-44 SLNEELS
+44 NLNEELS
-51 PAATTT
+51 DGATTT

-98 MGNSRAI
+98 MGNSRAY
-105 GAQEQVMY
+105 GSTEQVMY

-121 NLVAGRIGS
+121 NLVASRIGS
-130 QSGVAGQAG
+130 VSAD
-139 NPQGVAFDPADGTSA
+139 VAFDPTDGTSA
-154 LTRSAVAGGTLPG
+154 LTYDTAKDG
-167 GSFDL
+167 FDL
-172 SNVLGN
+172 SNVL
-178 NNVKDGSPSTTMG
+178 DDPSNGTVSATMG
-191 GKLASFPSAT
+191 GKLAAWPDETS
-201 TILGYAVSSA
+201 ILGYSVSGG
-211 ERLKNQEI
+211 ERLSGSAI

-283 MIAYGPAALGGGWG
+283 MIAYGAGAVNSAFG
-297 GWYLES
+297 GWYLQS
-303 LYQGNADNFQGIGG
+303 LYQGGADNFDTDIKTNPQSGN
-317 TGEGATPGGTFI
+317 GTFI

-334 YDFNAALTSEEA
+334 YDFSDKLVNEERYDA
-346 AVATGDIGGTAGDGI
+346 SGGIG
-361 NRRYSNVYVMDL
+361 RKYSNIYVMDL
-373 NHFATTGTSFA
+373 NRFANTAAAFA

-389 HIYSNVLAMINFA
+389 HVYSNVLALINFA

-412 GAGNVIITSPVIASM
+412 GPGNVLITSPVIASM

-436 GLPAD
+436 GLPEGM
-441 AGPTAGAVGNQI
+441 GPTNMGGNQI
-453 TYKGKFAGKYDLVV
+453 QYAGKFAGKYDLVI

-477 VGYKGANAMDAGYFY
+477 VGYKGSNAMDAGFFY

-538 GTGSDYLTPEV
+538 GTGADYLTPEIL
-549 FRQTA
+549 RQTS
-554 AGGNT
+554 AGPNVTDFGT
-559 FNAAGLYDTKGPIG
+559 GYTGGGEALIP